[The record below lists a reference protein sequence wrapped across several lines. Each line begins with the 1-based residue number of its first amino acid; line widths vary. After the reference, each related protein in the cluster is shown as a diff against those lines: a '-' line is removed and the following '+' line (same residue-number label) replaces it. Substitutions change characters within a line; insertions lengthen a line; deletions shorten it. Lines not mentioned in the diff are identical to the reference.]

1 MKIAVTY
8 QDGQIF
14 QHFGHTEQM
23 KVYDIQD
30 DKIVN
35 TEILS
40 TDGNGHSAIA
50 DFLNDAEAKVL
61 ICGGIGPCAISAL
74 QEYGIILCAGVSGS
88 ADEAV
93 ENFLKGT
100 LNYQSQANC
109 SHHGNHEH
117 HHGCDHCN

>member
-8 QDGQIF
+8 ENGQIF
-14 QHFGHTEQM
+14 QHFGHTEQI
-23 KVYDIQD
+23 KVYNIIDN
-30 DKIVN
+30 KITN

-50 DFLNDAEAKVL
+50 DFLNYADAKVL

-74 QEYGIILCAGVSGS
+74 QEYGIVLCSGVSGD

-93 ENFLKGT
+93 EAFLNGSLQHQT
-100 LNYQSQANC
+100 GSNC
-109 SHHGNHEH
+109 NHHGEGHQH
-117 HHGCDHCN
+117 SCGHCH

>member
-23 KVYDIQD
+23 KVYTVENNKVI
-30 DKIVN
+30 N

-40 TDGNGHSAIA
+40 TDGHGHSAIA
-50 DFLNDAEAKVL
+50 DFLNDEDAKVL

-74 QEYGIILCAGVSGS
+74 AEYGIVLCAGISGD

-93 ENFLKGT
+93 QAFLDGT
-100 LNYQSQANC
+100 LNYQSGSNC
-109 SHHGNHEH
+109 SHHDSEGH
-117 HHGCDHCN
+117 HSCGHCH